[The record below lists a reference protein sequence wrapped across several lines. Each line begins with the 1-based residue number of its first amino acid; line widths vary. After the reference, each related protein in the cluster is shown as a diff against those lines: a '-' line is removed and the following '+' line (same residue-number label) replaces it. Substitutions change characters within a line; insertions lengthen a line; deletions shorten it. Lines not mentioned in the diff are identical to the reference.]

1 MEMLELDGALGGG
14 QLLRSALSLSLCTGI
29 GFTLHDIRA
38 KRSKPGLMRQHL
50 TAVNAA
56 VQVGSA
62 RVHGA
67 ELGATALR
75 FEPGAIRAGDYSFA
89 TGSAGSCTLVLQT
102 VLPALWSA
110 DAPSR
115 VRLEGG
121 THNPLAPSADF
132 LADSFLPRLHDFGI
146 KVDFSLE
153 SPGFYPAGGGVLNA
167 IVQPAGELHACAF
180 EDRGGLE
187 RMEGTALVSGL
198 ASDIGLREL
207 AVLQARFGLDDDARH
222 LRQVR
227 PPRGPGNALMLRVQH
242 AAHTTTFTGFGERG
256 TSAEAVAARVANEAQ
271 AYLDS
276 GACIDEHLGDQL
288 LLPMALAGKGSFT
301 TTAPSDHLRSNAA
314 LIEKFLP
321 VEIAWQQQDATT
333 WRVSVER

>member
-1 MEMLELDGALGGG
+1 MEMLDLDGAQGGG

-29 GFTLHDIRA
+29 GFTLGDIRA

-56 VQVGSA
+56 AQVGSA
-62 RVHGA
+62 HVHGA

-102 VLPALWSA
+102 VLPALWNA
-110 DAPSR
+110 EAPSR
-115 VRLEGG
+115 IRLQGG

-132 LADSFLPRLHDFGI
+132 LADSFLPRLCDLGVE
-146 KVDFSLE
+146 VDLEVE
-153 SPGFYPAGGGVLNA
+153 SPGFYPAGGGALQATVK
-167 IVQPAGELHACAF
+167 PAGELRACTF
-180 EDRGGLE
+180 ESRGELE
-187 RMEGTALVSGL
+187 RMDGTALLSAL
-198 ASDIGLREL
+198 SAEIGLREL
-207 AVLQARFGLDDDARH
+207 AVLQARFGLGEDARH

-227 PPRGPGNALMLRVQH
+227 PARGPGNALMLRVRH

-256 TSAEAVAARVANEAQ
+256 TTAEAVASRVADEAE
-271 AYLDS
+271 AYLRS
-276 GACIDEHLGDQL
+276 GACIDEHLADQL
-288 LLPMALAGKGSFT
+288 LLPMALAGRGSFT

-321 VEIAWQQQDATT
+321 VEIAWEQQDATT
-333 WRVSVER
+333 WRVTVS